1 MNYQSYDEYMRGFM
15 GYPNMRTS
23 MNTGM
28 NMGMNQTMNP
38 NMNAGMNMGMNT
50 GMSPFM
56 NMDTCS
62 DEDLERMYPETY
74 RVIYPM
80 VCFSCDNLRTPIT
93 ESTVDM
99 MTDDIYD
106 RVEADGRI
114 NVEVSVEVRSD
125 EDTQENRQRRPRRRN
140 RFLRDLIRI
149 LLLREL
155 FRRRRR
161 FPMRPF

>member
-1 MNYQSYDEYMRGFM
+1 MNYQDYDEYMRNLI

-23 MNTGM
+23 M
-28 NMGMNQTMNP
+28 
-38 NMNAGMNMGMNT
+38 
-50 GMSPFM
+50 SPSMYQPMFSYS
-56 NMDTCS
+56 NMDTDS
-62 DEDLERMYPETY
+62 DDLERMYPEVY
-74 RVIYPM
+74 RVVYPM
-80 VCFSCDNLRTPIT
+80 VCTACDNIRTPVT
-93 ESTVDM
+93 EEMVDM

-114 NVEVSVEVRSD
+114 NIDISVEVRNNPSNN
-125 EDTQENRQRRPRRRN
+125 EEIRETRQRMPRRRN

-155 FRRRRR
+155 LRRRRPR

>member
-1 MNYQSYDEYMRGFM
+1 MNYQSYDEYMRSLI
-15 GYPNMRTS
+15 GYPNMRSS
-23 MNTGM
+23 MSPQM
-28 NMGMNQTMNP
+28 
-38 NMNAGMNMGMNT
+38 
-50 GMSPFM
+50 MSPFS
-56 NMDTCS
+56 NMEAYS
-62 DEDLERMYPETY
+62 DDLERMYPEVY
-74 RVIYPM
+74 RVVYPM
-80 VCFSCDNLRTPIT
+80 VCFACDNVRMPVT
-93 ESTVDM
+93 EEMVDM

-125 EDTQENRQRRPRRRN
+125 ESDSEGTRQRRPRRRN

-155 FRRRRR
+155 IRRRPR

>member
-1 MNYQSYDEYMRGFM
+1 MNYSNYDEYMRNLV
-15 GYPNMRTS
+15 GYPNMRAS
-23 MNTGM
+23 MS
-28 NMGMNQTMNP
+28 QPMNP
-38 NMNAGMNMGMNT
+38 SMF
-50 GMSPFM
+50 SYS
-56 NMDTCS
+56 NMDTYS
-62 DEDLERMYPETY
+62 DDLERMYPETY

-80 VCFSCDNLRTPIT
+80 VCFACDNVRTPVT
-93 ESTVDM
+93 EEMVDM

-114 NVEVSVEVRSD
+114 NIDISVEVRNDPSNSK
-125 EDTQENRQRRPRRRN
+125 EMQENRQRMPRRRN

-155 FRRRRR
+155 LRRRR

>member
-1 MNYQSYDEYMRGFM
+1 MIIGGEIMNYPDYDEYMRSLM

-23 MNTGM
+23 MNQSM
-28 NMGMNQTMNP
+28 NSGMNQFSNID
-38 NMNAGMNMGMNT
+38 AYA
-50 GMSPFM
+50 
-56 NMDTCS
+56 D
-62 DEDLERMYPETY
+62 DLERMYPETY

-80 VCFSCDNLRTPIT
+80 VCFACDNIRTPVT
-93 ESTVDM
+93 EESIDM

-106 RVEADGRI
+106 RVEADGRMNI
-114 NVEVSVEVRSD
+114 DISIDVRNEEES
-125 EDTQENRQRRPRRRN
+125 QENRQRMPRRRN

-155 FRRRRR
+155 IRRRHPR

>member
-1 MNYQSYDEYMRGFM
+1 MNYNYDEYIRNLM
-15 GYPNMRTS
+15 GYPNM
-23 MNTGM
+23 
-28 NMGMNQTMNP
+28 
-38 NMNAGMNMGMNT
+38 MNAS
-50 GMSPFM
+50 MSPTMFTYQ

-80 VCFSCDNLRTPIT
+80 VCFACDNIRTPVT
-93 ESTVDM
+93 EETVDM

-114 NVEVSVEVRSD
+114 NIDISVEVRNSQSNS
-125 EDTQENRQRRPRRRN
+125 EGIQENRQQRMPRRRN

-155 FRRRRR
+155 LRRRRPR
-161 FPMRPF
+161 FPVRPF

>member
-1 MNYQSYDEYMRGFM
+1 MNYQDYDEYMRSLM

-23 MNTGM
+23 MN
-28 NMGMNQTMNP
+28 QPMNP
-38 NMNAGMNMGMNT
+38 GMT
-50 GMSPFM
+50 QFSS
-56 NMDTCS
+56 MDTCT
-62 DEDLERMYPETY
+62 DDLERMYPETY

-80 VCFSCDNLRTPIT
+80 VCFACDNIRTPVT
-93 ESTVDM
+93 EETVDM

-114 NVEVSVEVRSD
+114 KFDISVEVRND

-155 FRRRRR
+155 IRRRRPR